1 MRDTPWR
8 PKARVTSN
16 SAPRGVRQSFEQ
28 IKWLLMDYMASFGLT
43 CSEIGLLQGL
53 FSCPRCWV
61 LQIQNAGNDLN
72 LLQVAS
78 LEGLQAV

>member
-1 MRDTPWR
+1 MANTDSGIKR
-8 PKARVTSN
+8 PLV
-16 SAPRGVRQSFEQ
+16 E
-28 IKWLLMDYMASFGLT
+28 IDYMASFGLT

-78 LEGLQAV
+78 LEGLQAVRCLLQ